1 MNDLPDTDVRWKQ
14 RFENYQRAFAQL
26 KRFMSRETLNELEE
40 QGLIQSFEYT
50 HELAGNVLK
59 DYLVSQ
65 GNQSLHGSRD
75 ATREAFKLDIIQDGE
90 GWMDMIRDRNQT
102 CHTYNEDTAK
112 RIVANIQTRF
122 FPLFIQLEDAM
133 TLLKDK

>member
-14 RFENYQRAFAQL
+14 RLENYQRALAQL
-26 KRFMSRETLNELEE
+26 KKFMARDVLNELEE

-50 HELAGNVLK
+50 HELAWNVLK

-65 GNQSLHGSRD
+65 GNQLIHGSRD
-75 ATREAFKLDIIQDGE
+75 ATREAFKLDIVKDGE
-90 GWMDMIRDRNQT
+90 GWMDMIRDRSQT
-102 CHTYNEDTAK
+102 SHTYNEDTAK